1 MYTIRLE
8 LGRELEDYLFQQTQA
23 REAARELE
31 EIKKENRKTWYRWRI
46 TSIVMYLGF
55 FVGILIFVFF
65 DMSAYK
71 ELVSIREEVARR
83 PVVSAA
89 NPVVDVSY
97 REEVERIAEE
107 EAQRKLLEYSA
118 VRTDD
123 TEDFPADVVSEYG
136 IVVDVNSNTII
147 AAKNGSTRINPASM
161 TKVLTL
167 LVAVEH
173 IDESK
178 LDDTFTI
185 TPEITYYSYKHDCSA
200 VGFSDDETVTVR
212 DLLYGT
218 ILPSGGDAALA
229 LATYVAGDQDS
240 FVEMMN
246 EKLDTLGISDTAHFT
261 NCIGLYDENHY
272 CTSYDMAMIMHAAID
287 NPLCKEVL
295 SKHIYTT
302 SSTDAH
308 PDGIEVS
315 NWFLRKIEDKP
326 VGGEV
331 LCAKTG
337 YVNES
342 GNCAVSYGSD
352 DKGHDYVVV
361 TGKSTSSWRCIY
373 DHVAIYRKYFPDY
386 EASETNADAEAAEMA
401 EAGNS
406 ESNGQ

>member
-8 LGRELEDYLFQQTQA
+8 LGRELEDYLFQQTRA

-31 EIKKENRKTWYRWRI
+31 EIKKANRKTWYRWRI
-46 TSIVMYLGF
+46 TSLLLYLGF
-55 FVGILIFVFF
+55 FIGILIFVFF
-65 DMSAYK
+65 DMSKYQ
-71 ELVSIREEVARR
+71 ELEDLREEIAHR

-89 NPVVDVSY
+89 FPVVDVSY
-97 REEVERIAEE
+97 REEVERIAAE
-107 EAQRKLLEYSA
+107 EAERKLLEYSA
-118 VRTDD
+118 VRTEE
-123 TEDFPADVVSEYG
+123 TENFPADVVSEYG
-136 IVVDVNSNTII
+136 IVVDTDSNTII
-147 AAKNGSTRINPASM
+147 ASKNGSTRINPASM

-173 IDESK
+173 IDEAN

-246 EKLDTLGISDTAHFT
+246 EKLDTLGLSDTAHFT

-295 SKHIYTT
+295 SLHTYTT
-302 SSTDAH
+302 SQTEQH

-337 YVNES
+337 YVNQS
-342 GNCAVSYGSD
+342 GNCAASFGTD
-352 DKGHDYVVV
+352 GKGHNYVVV

-373 DHVAIYRKYFPDY
+373 DHVALYRKYFPDY
-386 EASETNADAEAAEMA
+386 EASDADAAAEAAEMA
-401 EAGNS
+401 EDGNS
-406 ESNGQ
+406 ETNGQ